1 MALTSG
7 EYAVK
12 TTKTVVVWPGAD
24 MNGDGP
30 EKWEPEY
37 DDSGM
42 QVDMVRVKDK
52 HGNEVFDYLPPEGF
66 VNKPGYDHTDNYVKV
81 SERGQVVR
89 TPAGEAIGIKP
100 GQALV
105 FNPDGSIEVLT
116 GDRAQYVFG
125 LAHNTVKSEVSA

>member
-12 TTKTVVVWPGAD
+12 TTKKVVVWPAAD
-24 MNGDGP
+24 VNGDGP

-37 DDSGM
+37 DDSGQ

-52 HGNEVFDYLPPEGF
+52 HGNEVFDYLPPKGF
-66 VNKPGYDHTDNYVKV
+66 VNKPGYDHTDNYVEV
-81 SERGQVVR
+81 TERGQVKR
-89 TPAGEAIGIKP
+89 AANGEAISIKP

-105 FNPDGSIEVLT
+105 YNPDGTVEVLS

-125 LAHNTVKSEVSA
+125 LAHDTVSVEE